1 MYAWMKRM
9 KGAAERCADRI
20 KEERKVHL
28 VSHIDADGLASAAI
42 TVKALERAGIG
53 VEVEFVKQ
61 LDVSVLER
69 LERKDPGVVI
79 FTDLGSSMAEEIMSY
94 RFTSVILDHHLPSPG
109 DGNERELLDSGLHLN
124 PHLFGIN
131 GSYELS
137 GSGVAYIFAQAMA
150 EGDENNDLADIAV
163 VGAVGD
169 LQDKKHGKLVG
180 VNRQILEEGAEL
192 GIISYEKDLRIFG
205 RQTRPIYKML
215 QYSTD
220 PYLPGLSG
228 DEKGCIEFFF
238 NLGVNL
244 KDESK
249 MRWRRWIDLPRE
261 EKQRVVSG
269 LIEHCIHHGVEGVDR
284 LVGEVYTLER
294 EEPGSELRD
303 ATEFSTLLNST
314 ARYEEAQIGL
324 RIAMGDRGE
333 AYRRAKELLREH
345 RRNLSAGVN
354 FVKENGIKV
363 LNNIQYFYAGDQIK
377 ETIVGIIAGMSA
389 GTISKEGLPIVAF
402 AKCEEGLK
410 VSARATHALVKRG
423 LNLAR
428 AITTSA
434 SRVGGSG
441 GGHDIAAGAVIPEG
455 SMEAF
460 LALLDEEIGKQIR

>member
-1 MYAWMKRM
+1 
-9 KGAAERCADRI
+9 
-20 KEERKVHL
+20 
-28 VSHIDADGLASAAI
+28 
-42 TVKALERAGIG
+42 
-53 VEVEFVKQ
+53 
-61 LDVSVLER
+61 
-69 LERKDPGVVI
+69 
-79 FTDLGSSMAEEIMSY
+79 
-94 RFTSVILDHHLPSPG
+94 
-109 DGNERELLDSGLHLN
+109 
-124 PHLFGIN
+124 
-131 GSYELS
+131 
-137 GSGVAYIFAQAMA
+137 
-150 EGDENNDLADIAV
+150 
-163 VGAVGD
+163 
-169 LQDKKHGKLVG
+169 
-180 VNRQILEEGAEL
+180 
-192 GIISYEKDLRIFG
+192 
-205 RQTRPIYKML
+205 ML

-333 AYRRAKELLREH
+333 AYRRARELLREH

-455 SMEAF
+455 SMETF